1 MADRPAPRLAR
12 PLLRPTRRGFL
23 LGAAGATA
31 AAALAACG
39 GDDGGPAA
47 SAAAGDAGAFP
58 VSVRDRYGTTTIERT
73 PERVVCF
80 GYNDHDTMLALGVV
94 PVGLIQWIPEWK
106 RGVGPWSLRAL
117 GDARPELFSGSEI
130 PFETIAALRPDL
142 ILAVNHDL
150 RAGDRDRLA
159 EICPLVSTPAGY
171 PSYGLPP
178 DVQALQVGAALGLAD
193 RTRGLVEQVAR
204 TYADARRRNP
214 SFAGRQ
220 AMIVT
225 PAGDGQMS
233 VFADTDTRG
242 RLVRSLG
249 FRQPAAVAG
258 MVGDDFYAYI
268 SPERFDVMDVDVL
281 IVLAYDQTTTG
292 RLASM
297 PTYQRLGVVRRGA
310 TVIVDDVDTAMALA
324 ASTVTSTPYALGDLV
339 PRLRAALA
347 KRA

>member
-1 MADRPAPRLAR
+1 MAPRS
-12 PLLRPTRRGFL
+12 TRRGFL

-39 GDDGGPAA
+39 SDDGGSTAA
-47 SAAAGDAGAFP
+47 GTSAAPGRGGEFP
-58 VSVRDRYGTTTIERT
+58 VTVRDRYGTTTVERA

-117 GDARPELFSGSEI
+117 GDARPELFTGSEV

-150 RAGDRDRLA
+150 RASDRDRLA
-159 EICPLVSTPAGY
+159 AICPVVSTPAGY

-178 DVQALQVGAALGLAD
+178 DVQALQVGTALGLRE
-193 RTRGLVEQVAR
+193 RTQGLVERVAR
-204 TYADARRRNP
+204 IYAAARRGNP

-220 AMIVT
+220 AMVVT
-225 PAGDGQMS
+225 PYENGQMS
-233 VFADTDTRG
+233 IFADTDTRG
-242 RLVRSLG
+242 RLVSSLG
-249 FRQPAAVAG
+249 LSQPDAVAE

-268 SPERFDVMDVDVL
+268 SPERFDVMEVDAL
-281 IVLAYDQTTTG
+281 IVLSYDRATAS
-292 RLASM
+292 RLAAM
-297 PTYQRLGVVRRGA
+297 PTYQRLDVVRRGG
-310 TVIVDDVDTAMALA
+310 VVLVDEIDTAMALA
-324 ASTVTSTPYALGDLV
+324 ASTVTSTPYALSDLV
-339 PRLRAALA
+339 PQLRAALA
-347 KRA
+347 RRA